1 MMGAP
6 LRRAAATL
14 LAAALAL
21 GCVAARADT
30 ALALSKSY
38 AGNVNF
44 VGTQVTIRSK
54 ATNTNGNNKNAC
66 KVIAASKD
74 VSATLSGIPTGATIL
89 SAQLYW
95 AGSGSTPDNTV
106 SIDGVNV
113 SAPAGRRY
121 VSNSGGSG
129 YDFFGGAIEV
139 TAQVVAK
146 RNATYIFSGLTVDNG
161 APYCPVETVVGGFA
175 LLVVY
180 SDPAEQYRLLNLYE
194 GFQYVR
200 NSAVTVTMTNFR
212 TPNPLGTSSARVG
225 HLTWEGDPA
234 LGGSEDF
241 TLNGVQLFDSTLN
254 PQHSQFN
261 STSNINGDNASYGI
275 DFDAY
280 TVGSSALT
288 AGQGSATTTYQSGQD
303 MVLLNAQ
310 VIAVPAVPAADLS
323 IVMMR
328 NTALVQNQNARYTM
342 SVSNAGPNPETGPIV
357 VIDTLPAG
365 LSFVSSAGT
374 GWSCGS
380 AGKQVS
386 CSYTGTVASRITLP
400 DLVLT
405 VLVDGS
411 GTLTNSATVGGQGY
425 DINSTNNSAS
435 DTAATTSA
443 SNYVFT
449 DAACVTGQAFG
460 SAQQP
465 CKQLSG
471 APIVAGAATP
481 IFVTAVSAGVPT
493 QLSASLD
500 TNVPMRFAFGCA
512 NPAANAGVQ
521 AHYAG
526 IPLPLCSANGA
537 VPALA
542 GAQWSGSVS
551 LAFKAGA
558 PSAVANASFDY
569 ADVGKIKLFM
579 RDSADGI
586 VESVPFVVRPDKL
599 AITSVT
605 RTDGA
610 INPKATSGGG
620 TGFARA
626 GEAFTIKVAAFTTAG
641 AVAPNFG
648 SESEGVLLALDA
660 VRGGDAAAQAA
671 MLYPPQLDGSFT
683 TIVGGV
689 FSGTAFTVDDAGI
702 LSVTPRLT
710 TNDYLG
716 AGSPTTSAT
725 TIGRFYPDHF
735 DTIIAAALPCLLH
748 MNCPINVSGAA
759 YSSQAFAATVI
770 PMSAG
775 NTQMRN
781 FIGVLARPVTLAAY
795 DQPGGATPNPSSGGL
810 SANSIAVAAM
820 LPYLPIGAMPMYT
833 LPQSFSQAFAPPP
846 PAPPVPPVARNWSA
860 PTPIYLRASAS
871 ESVAAPNG
879 VSSPI
884 NVVISSLRPGGTA
897 STEGGVTVISGRL
910 ALENPHGSELQKM
923 PVKAEAQY
931 WAATGRWETSASDQV
946 STLQSGGVAFA
957 NCLQKLIADQSSFVL
972 PGTNCKA
979 VLSVVTPSTLPMK
992 NGVATFWLAPPGAGN
1007 NGSAEYQ
1014 MNNPV
1019 WLPSTVSRAV
1029 FGVYKASPV
1038 IYVREMY

>member
-1 MMGAP
+1 MGA
-6 LRRAAATL
+6 RVHRAAAAL

-21 GCVAARADT
+21 GSVAARADT
-30 ALALSKSY
+30 ALALSRSY

-66 KVIAASKD
+66 AVIKSNRD
-74 VSATLSGIPTGATIL
+74 VSATLAGIPTGATIL

-106 SIDGVNV
+106 SIDGVSV
-113 SAPAGRRY
+113 SAPAARRY

-129 YDFFGGAIEV
+129 YDFFGGAIDV

-146 RNATYIFSGLTVDNG
+146 RNATYVFSGLTVDNG

-328 NTALVQNQNARYTM
+328 NTALVQNQNARYTL
-342 SVSNAGPNPETGPIV
+342 SVSNAGPNPEIGPIV

-374 GWSCGS
+374 GWLCSN
-380 AGKQVS
+380 AGKLVS
-386 CSYTGTVASRITLP
+386 CSFSGTVASGSNLP
-400 DLVLT
+400 PLVLT
-405 VLVDGS
+405 VQVDGS
-411 GTLTNSATVGGQGY
+411 GTLTNSATVGGQRF
-425 DINSTNNSAS
+425 DNNSANNTAS

-500 TNVPMRFAFGCA
+500 TNVPMRFALGCA

-526 IPLPLCSANGA
+526 VPLPLCSANGA

-569 ADVGKIKLFM
+569 ADVGKVKLFM

-605 RTDGA
+605 RADGA
-610 INPKATSGGG
+610 INPKTASGGG

-626 GEAFTIKVAAFTTAG
+626 GEEFTIKVAAFTTGG
-641 AVAPNFG
+641 AVTPNFG
-648 SESEGVLLALDA
+648 SEGMLLALDA

-683 TIVGGV
+683 TVVGGV

-795 DQPGGATPNPSSGGL
+795 DQPGGATPNPSNGGL

-860 PTPIYLRASAS
+860 PTPIYLRASIS

-879 VSSPI
+879 VTSPI
-884 NVVISSLRPGGTA
+884 NVVISSLRPSGTA

-931 WAATGRWETSASDQV
+931 WAATGRWESSASDKV
-946 STLQSGGVAFA
+946 STLQTAGISFA
-957 NCLQKLIADQSSFVL
+957 NCQPRLSPCSTSVL
-972 PGTNCKA
+972 GVYAPGSQTMN
-979 VLSVVTPSTLPMK
+979 
-992 NGVATFWLAPPGAGN
+992 NGIVTFWLKAPGITRE
-1007 NGSAEYQ
+1007 GSAEFQ
-1014 MNNPV
+1014 MNNPA